1 MGKIPHRQNTNNL
14 STKIL
19 GDVDNIRYLCTDMSR
34 LIDNIADFLVANGFE
49 LSFQIRHDFDV
60 IVTRTLDGRHTKV
73 ILPLEISAG
82 TIEEAEA
89 ESENAEY
96 AIRMITREAG
106 YPLIITEDRWR
117 SQRQMMEARLLAH
130 LELFSQAY
138 ARNCEVRRIE
148 KAEAQEFL
156 NRNHSYGY
164 AACKY
169 RYGLFL
175 KRHTGHIAAEMG
187 FPIGSGMTD
196 GEPGMTDREPGTTD
210 MEPGMTDGEPG
221 TTNMEPGTTDGEPG
235 TTNGKVEVP
244 DEKVGRTS
252 SPVILN
258 EVKNLSEGTLIA
270 VATFSNARRWVK
282 EGKEIRSYE
291 WTRYAS
297 LPDLRVSG
305 GMGKMLKAFIKEV
318 HPDDIMSYAD
328 LEWSEGEVY
337 ERLGF
342 EAETRKEPVTFT
354 IDPQTWE
361 RKAIRR
367 SPVKPGMTEEKPGMT
382 EEKPGMAEEKPG
394 MTEEKLG
401 ITEGDNVI
409 PDLIGDLF
417 FRNFGSRKFRMK
429 LTDYK

>member
-1 MGKIPHRQNTNNL
+1 MLQQRALHKSAKHKRLQIKRFRLHGWGKIPHRENTNNL

-19 GDVDNIRYLCTDMSR
+19 GDVDNISYLCTAMSR
-34 LIDNIADFLVANGFE
+34 LIDHIADFLVENGFE

-89 ESENAEY
+89 ESDNAED
-96 AIRMITREAG
+96 AIRMIRREAG

-156 NRNHSYGY
+156 NRNHSYGD

-175 KRHTGHIAAEMG
+175 KSHTGHIAAEMG
-187 FPIGSGMTD
+187 FPIRSGMT
-196 GEPGMTDREPGTTD
+196 EKKQGMTD
-210 MEPGMTDGEPG
+210 
-221 TTNMEPGTTDGEPG
+221 
-235 TTNGKVEVP
+235 
-244 DEKVGRTS
+244 
-252 SPVILN
+252 
-258 EVKNLSEGTLIA
+258 EVKNLSEGALIA

-318 HPDDIMSYAD
+318 QPDDIMSYAD

-367 SPVKPGMTEEKPGMT
+367 SPVKPGMTEEKPG
-382 EEKPGMAEEKPG
+382 
-394 MTEEKLG
+394 

-409 PDLIGDLF
+409 PDQIEDLF
-417 FRNFGSRKFRMK
+417 FRNFGSRKFRLK

>member
-1 MGKIPHRQNTNNL
+1 MHITCSGSASGISPQNINDYKSNGSASIGGKNPRQRNTNNL

-19 GDVDNIRYLCTDMSR
+19 GDVDIIRYLCTAMSR
-34 LIDNIADFLVANGFE
+34 LIDHIADFLKVNGFE
-49 LSFQIRHDFDV
+49 LSFQIRHEFDV
-60 IVTRTLDGRHTKV
+60 IFTRTLDGRHTKV
-73 ILPLEISAG
+73 ILPLEISAE

-89 ESENAEY
+89 ESAKADE

-130 LELFSQAY
+130 LEVFSQAY

-148 KAEAQEFL
+148 KAEVQEFL
-156 NRNHSYGY
+156 NKNHSYGD

-175 KRHTGHIAAEMG
+175 KRHTGHIAQEMRSLG
-187 FPIGSGMTD
+187 YVQD
-196 GEPGMTDREPGTTD
+196 GKKEAPDD
-210 MEPGMTDGEPG
+210 
-221 TTNMEPGTTDGEPG
+221 
-235 TTNGKVEVP
+235 NGNILY
-244 DEKVGRTS
+244 EKG
-252 SPVILN
+252 L
-258 EVKNLSEGTLIA
+258 LIA
-270 VATFSNARRWVK
+270 VATFSNARKWIK
-282 EGKEIRSYE
+282 DGQEIRSYE

-318 HPDDIMSYAD
+318 RPDDIMSYAD

-342 EAETRKEPVTFT
+342 MAEIRKEPVTFV
-354 IDPQTWE
+354 IDPQSWE
-361 RKAIRR
+361 RRAIRK
-367 SPVKPGMTEEKPGMT
+367 SPDKLGMTG
-382 EEKPGMAEEKPG
+382 
-394 MTEEKLG
+394 
-401 ITEGDNVI
+401 N
-409 PDLIGDLF
+409 LF

-429 LTDYK
+429 LTEYR

>member
-1 MGKIPHRQNTNNL
+1 MLQQRAWHKYAKHKRLQIKRFRLHGWGKIPHRENSNNL

-19 GDVDNIRYLCTDMSR
+19 GDVDNIRYLCTAMSR
-34 LIDNIADFLVANGFE
+34 LIDHIADFLVENGFE

-73 ILPLEISAG
+73 ILPREISAG

-89 ESENAEY
+89 ESDNAED

-148 KAEAQEFL
+148 KTEAQEFL
-156 NRNHSYGY
+156 NRNHSYGD

-196 GEPGMTDREPGTTD
+196 GKPGMS
-210 MEPGMTDGEPG
+210 DGKGQVP
-221 TTNMEPGTTDGEPG
+221 D
-235 TTNGKVEVP
+235 GKV
-244 DEKVGRTS
+244 GTTS

-270 VATFSNARRWVK
+270 VATFSNARRWIK

-318 HPDDIMSYAD
+318 QPDDIMSYAD

-361 RKAIRR
+361 RTAIRR
-367 SPVKPGMTEEKPGMT
+367 SPV
-382 EEKPGMAEEKPG
+382 KPG

-409 PDLIGDLF
+409 PDQIGDLF
-417 FRNFGSRKFRMK
+417 FRNFGSRKFRLK

>member
-1 MGKIPHRQNTNNL
+1 MLQQRVWHKSAKHKRLQIKRFRLHGWGKIPHRENTNNL

-19 GDVDNIRYLCTDMSR
+19 GDVDNIRYLCTAMSR
-34 LIDNIADFLVANGFE
+34 LIDNIAEFLVENGFE

-89 ESENAEY
+89 ESDNAED

-117 SQRQMMEARLLAH
+117 NQRQMMEARLLAH

-156 NRNHSYGY
+156 NRNHSYGD

-196 GEPGMTDREPGTTD
+196 
-210 MEPGMTDGEPG
+210 
-221 TTNMEPGTTDGEPG
+221 
-235 TTNGKVEVP
+235 
-244 DEKVGRTS
+244 
-252 SPVILN
+252 

-318 HPDDIMSYAD
+318 QPDDIMSYAD

-361 RKAIRR
+361 RTAIRR
-367 SPVKPGMTEEKPGMT
+367 SPVKPGMTDEKP
-382 EEKPGMAEEKPG
+382 
-394 MTEEKLG
+394 G

-409 PDLIGDLF
+409 PDQIGDLF